1 MYRAAVNPPPADT
14 APRPPRRRIHTRARL
29 LAAARE
35 LFLSVGFARTSIEDV
50 CAAAGYTRG
59 AFYSN
64 FGGKEELLLALFD
77 DQAAQRMA
85 ELAELA
91 AACEALAP
99 RERAQRLVEALL
111 RVEPTE
117 SGWILLFLEFRL
129 VAARTAALAEQ
140 VAAHDRA
147 VARALAEVL
156 ERALPELVPPGAS
169 ADQAATVVLAAREG
183 LLARTAAGGAVA
195 EDLLTA
201 TAAVLSGLLDGSD

>member
-1 MYRAAVNPPPADT
+1 MNPPPADT

-201 TAAVLSGLLDGSD
+201 TAAVLSGLLDGSDR

>member
-1 MYRAAVNPPPADT
+1 MNPPPTDGG

-35 LFLSVGFARTSIEDV
+35 LFLSAGFARTSIEDV

-64 FGGKEELLLALFD
+64 FGGKEELLLTLFD
-77 DQAAQRMA
+77 DQAARRMA
-85 ELAELA
+85 ELADLA
-91 AACEALAP
+91 AACEGLAP
-99 RERAQRLVEALL
+99 RERARRLVEALM
-111 RVEPTE
+111 RVDPAD

-129 VAARTAALAEQ
+129 VAARTPALAEQ

-156 ERALPELVPPGAS
+156 ERELPSLVPPGAS
-169 ADQAATVVLAAREG
+169 AAQAAAVILAAREG
-183 LLARTAAGGAVA
+183 LLARTAAGGTVA
-195 EDLLTA
+195 EDLLAA
-201 TAAVLSGLLDGSD
+201 TAAVLSGLLD

>member
-1 MYRAAVNPPPADT
+1 MNPPPADT

-77 DQAAQRMA
+77 DQAARRMA

>member
-1 MYRAAVNPPPADT
+1 MNPPPADT

-50 CAAAGYTRG
+50 CTAAGYTRG